1 MCLNRKVLVGLAA
14 VALGV
19 FAFDP
24 SLLGRALPL
33 LLLAICPLSMVFMMW
48 GMRKTGVMGVMRGMS
63 GNGQSCGMS
72 SGSMGTMGIGQTGL
86 DVGQPATDV
95 GPPRVA
101 SSGPATEYE
110 VARLRAEVDQLRAER
125 ATRTQGEG
133 ASL

>member
-24 SLLGRALPL
+24 SLLGHAFPL
-33 LLLAICPLSMVFMMW
+33 LLFAICPLSMVFMMW
-48 GMRKTGVMGVMRGMS
+48 GMRKTGVMQGMS

-72 SGSMGTMGIGQTGL
+72 SGSMGTMGMGQTGM
-86 DVGQPATDV
+86 DMGQP
-95 GPPRVA
+95 GVA
-101 SSGPATEYE
+101 SPGSAPEDE

-125 ATRTQGEG
+125 TTRTQGEG
-133 ASL
+133 ATW